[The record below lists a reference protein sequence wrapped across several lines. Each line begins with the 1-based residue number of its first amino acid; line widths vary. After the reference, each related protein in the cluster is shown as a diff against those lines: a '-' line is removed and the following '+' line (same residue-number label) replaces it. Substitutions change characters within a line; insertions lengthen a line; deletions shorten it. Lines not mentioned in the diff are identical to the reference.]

1 MDSSSLDSDSGDSGS
16 NLGSSDSSDL
26 SDSDDSDDLENW
38 MILGRGNQD
47 GDQSISLNLE
57 GKLNSNAGEFF
68 PFPFFVCA
76 CTMSR
81 IKTMTI
87 FYSPSHLLHLSHLQF
102 LDNQSAQQGDCMSNC
117 QCGLFYTCITSLP
130 SITVCTVSLLVLRKE

>member
-57 GKLNSNAGEFF
+57 GKLDSNAGEFS
-68 PFPFFVCA
+68 PFPFLFVHVQCA
-76 CTMSR
+76 
-81 IKTMTI
+81 
-87 FYSPSHLLHLSHLQF
+87 
-102 LDNQSAQQGDCMSNC
+102 
-117 QCGLFYTCITSLP
+117 
-130 SITVCTVSLLVLRKE
+130 E

>member
-1 MDSSSLDSDSGDSGS
+1 MPLSVDSSSLDSDSEDSGS

-26 SDSDDSDDLENW
+26 SDSDDLENW

-57 GKLNSNAGEFF
+57 GKLDSNTGEFF

-76 CTMSR
+76 CTMCR
-81 IKTMTI
+81 IKTMTL
-87 FYSPSHLLHLSHLQF
+87 FCSPSHLLHLTHLQF
-102 LDNQSAQQGDCMSNC
+102 LDNQSAHQGGCTSNRW
-117 QCGLFYTCITSLP
+117 CGLFYTSITSLLY
-130 SITVCTVSLLVLRKE
+130 IT